1 MRSVFDRWADWGA
14 VEKIPITCWNV
25 GAPSTPILAGTPES
39 WSPCCGVSCPGG
51 LVKSWLLAVPGLAS
65 LLSDCVRSNP
75 TLEWAELTFEPQTC
89 LNPSDTRAPGCGLV
103 CGFFCLWIFFFFF
116 WSPRQVRK
124 YPRGYRS
131 PSRMSGVSGHCYLLL
146 FGKIPLVFSASFLLE
161 RGLPS
166 CMDLS
171 LGSLQFQGTW
181 LVVEKSGPRN
191 KVNSL

>member
-116 WSPRQVRK
+116 GPQGRSGSTLGGTGPQVECQVSLVTAICCFLEK
-124 YPRGYRS
+124 Y
-131 PSRMSGVSGHCYLLL
+131 H
-146 FGKIPLVFSASFLLE
+146 
-161 RGLPS
+161 
-166 CMDLS
+166 
-171 LGSLQFQGTW
+171 
-181 LVVEKSGPRN
+181 
-191 KVNSL
+191 